1 MKAKEDELS
10 RVSELLAQQTRLVQ
24 QYKQVL
30 NIRDE
35 TTKSSEAS
43 SEIGDNAVVM

>member
-24 QYKQVL
+24 QYKQL
-30 NIRDE
+30 LDNRDE
-35 TTKSSEAS
+35 TTTQAS
-43 SEIGDNAVVM
+43 LGIGDNAVVT